1 MEYRE
6 YEALS
11 DEQLL
16 EQIAA
21 GDSYAMETLIT
32 RYKNLVRKNARTLY
46 LIGGDRE
53 DLLQEG
59 MIGLYKAIR
68 GYDKEKKTGF
78 ATFAGL
84 CISRQMYTAIQA
96 SNTRKN
102 QPLNDYLSF
111 DAALP
116 AENAENSEDAAGREL
131 LPFRWYLQNA
141 AGNPEELIIGRESEQ
156 QMQEYL
162 ARCLSSFEMEVLKAY
177 LEEES
182 YARVAKRLGK
192 SPKTVDNALQRIRRK
207 LSGEITKGKQGSPS
221 ARASL

>member
-16 EQIAA
+16 ERDAS
-21 GDSYAMETLIT
+21 GDVYATETLIT
-32 RYKNLVRKNARTLY
+32 RYKNLVRKNAYALY
-46 LIGGDRE
+46 LVGGDRE

-68 GYDKEKKTGF
+68 DYDKEKSAGF
-78 ATFAGL
+78 ATFAKL

-116 AENAENSEDAAGREL
+116 AEGADHAWDMTGEDF
-131 LPFRWYLQNA
+131 LPLRWYLQNA
-141 AGNPEELIIGRESEQ
+141 AGDPEELMIDRESER
-156 QMQEYL
+156 QMEERL
-162 ARCLSSFEMEVLKAY
+162 KNRLSHFELEVLKAY

-182 YARVAKRLGK
+182 YTRVAKRLGK
-192 SPKTVDNALQRIRRK
+192 SPKMVDNALQRIRKK
-207 LSGEITKGKQGSPS
+207 LAFT
-221 ARASL
+221 A

>member
-16 EQIAA
+16 ARDAA
-21 GDSYAMETLIT
+21 GDVYATEILIT
-32 RYKNLVRKNARTLY
+32 RYKNLVRKNAHALY

-53 DLLQEG
+53 DLIQEG

-68 GYDKEKKTGF
+68 GYDKAKNTGF
-78 ATFAGL
+78 ATFANL
-84 CISRQMYTAIQA
+84 CISRQMYTAIRA

-111 DAALP
+111 DAALLEGADP
-116 AENAENSEDAAGREL
+116 PEDAAGVDF
-131 LPFRWYLQNA
+131 LPLRWYLQNA

-156 QMQEYL
+156 QMEEYL
-162 ARCLSSFEMEVLKAY
+162 RSLLSDFEMEVLKAY
-177 LEEES
+177 VEEEN
-182 YARVAKRLGK
+182 YVRVAKRLGK
-192 SPKTVDNALQRIRRK
+192 SPKTVDNALQRIRKK
-207 LSGEITKGKQGSPS
+207 LALTV
-221 ARASL
+221 

>member
-11 DEQLL
+11 DEKLL
-16 EQIAA
+16 AQIAA
-21 GDSYAMETLIT
+21 GDSYAMEALIT

-53 DLLQEG
+53 DLIQEG

-68 GYDKEKKTGF
+68 DYDKAKNAGF
-78 ATFAGL
+78 STFASL

-116 AENAENSEDAAGREL
+116 AENAENSEDAAGAEL
-131 LPFRWYLQNA
+131 LPFRRYLQNA
-141 AGNPEELIIGRESEQ
+141 AGNPEELVIDRESEQ

-162 ARCLSSFEMEVLKAY
+162 ARRLSSFEMEVLKAY

-192 SPKTVDNALQRIRRK
+192 SPKTVDNALQRIRKK
-207 LSGEITKGKQGSPS
+207 LAVTVLEQGI
-221 ARASL
+221 RAGS